1 MARIAIAGFMHETN
15 CFVPDTTDFENFAN
29 PPDRSGILRGEGILE
44 TFAEKGAS
52 TAGFLNGSE
61 NNHEIAPLLWT
72 STTPGGYVTKNAYER
87 IAGEIIARLSEEQL
101 REEAKRRKLDPRPS
115 DGKRELLAKLQGDVP
130 VAITPPPRR
139 GTADDH
145 GRGRVKKKPRQAP
158 NGTRPPPRSPYM
170 MGLDAAT
177 AHGSRRID

>member
-87 IAGEIIARLSEEQL
+87 IAGEIIARLSEEL
-101 REEAKRRKLDPRPS
+101 PVDAVFR
-115 DGKRELLAKLQGDVP
+115 LAWRYG
-130 VAITPPPRR
+130 
-139 GTADDH
+139 H
-145 GRGRVKKKPRQAP
+145 
-158 NGTRPPPRSPYM
+158 
-170 MGLDAAT
+170 
-177 AHGSRRID
+177 RRI